1 MRARRILAATLPGVA
16 VLLAGYVAAGAIIY
30 DRLSKIEGECDVKW
44 AGNTPASF
52 RPEQWVLDEFGPFD
66 TRPYFVETY
75 EAVSFPSR
83 ESGITISGWLLPS
96 ASADAPAVVAVHGL
110 GGCKRDQSVLIPAGM
125 LHDAGFTVLVI
136 DMRDHG
142 ESTWEDGRF
151 AGGTEEYRDVLG
163 AWDWLV
169 EERGIPP
176 ARVGLLGISLG
187 AGTVVIAAGQEERV
201 AAIWEDSGWAEI
213 PSAIEDYLEFKG
225 YPSFV
230 GPSGPL
236 VAWFISGDDLSGP
249 SPIDTARVL
258 HGRPFHITHGTA
270 DETVRSHQAELLAAA
285 IRDAGGT
292 VEPWILE
299 GVEHA
304 WAMLEEPDEYERRL
318 VGFFRTALG
327 GAAVG

>member
-1 MRARRILAATLPGVA
+1 MVAAVVVA
-16 VLLAGYVAAGAIIY
+16 VAALAGGYMAAGAVIY

-52 RPEQWVLDEFGPFD
+52 RPERWVLEEFGPFD
-66 TRPYFVETY
+66 TSPYAVERY
-75 EAVSFPSR
+75 EEVSFPSR
-83 ESGITISGWLLPS
+83 ESAIMISGWLIPS
-96 ASADAPAVVAVHGL
+96 ASADAPANDPAVIAVHGL

-125 LHDAGFTVLVI
+125 LHEAGFTVLVI

-142 ESTWEDGRF
+142 DSTIEDGRF

-176 ARVGLLGISLG
+176 ERIGLLGVSLG

-201 AAIWEDSGWAEI
+201 AAVWEDSGWAEI
-213 PSAIEDYLEFKG
+213 PSAVEDYLVFKG
-225 YPSFV
+225 YPSIV
-230 GPSGPL
+230 GPAGTL
-236 VAWFISGDDLSGP
+236 VARFISGDDLSGP
-249 SPIDTARVL
+249 SPIDTAPL
-258 HGRPFHITHGTA
+258 LNGRPLHITHGTA

-285 IRDAGGT
+285 ILEAGGT

-299 GVEHA
+299 GVAHA

-318 VGFFRTALG
+318 VEFFRGALG
-327 GAAVG
+327 A